1 MPDDIIWARAVSII
15 IHEVQDRCSL
25 SSHDDSQPRR
35 HLVPTPQAPH
45 DYWPDIALIWLL
57 LTLSHRYTIALLVLP
72 EFCTMNRLFGESA
85 SKPKPNLSDAI
96 AATDVRIDS
105 IEVKIRKLDA
115 ELTKFRDQMKRM
127 KDGPGKVSLA

>member
-1 MPDDIIWARAVSII
+1 
-15 IHEVQDRCSL
+15 
-25 SSHDDSQPRR
+25 
-35 HLVPTPQAPH
+35 
-45 DYWPDIALIWLL
+45 
-57 LTLSHRYTIALLVLP
+57 
-72 EFCTMNRLFGESA
+72 MNRLFGESA